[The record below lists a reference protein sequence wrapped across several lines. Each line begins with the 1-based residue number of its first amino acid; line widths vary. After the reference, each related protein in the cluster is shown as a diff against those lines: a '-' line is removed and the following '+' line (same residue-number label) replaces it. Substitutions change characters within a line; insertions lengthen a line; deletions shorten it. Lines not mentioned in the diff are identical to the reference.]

1 MMRIFNLA
9 NLLEEV
15 FEAPWKQAA
24 FSVPLHAFGRNSCG
38 HSLNGVGLAG
48 PCLPIGKNGA
58 VVPLQTLIHDGL
70 ADYLEDF
77 FLRDFLISDIVKV
90 ETLACNHHQGLLVF
104 HLSYAP
110 ARCDCPSAQAGA
122 YHGLVHE
129 RHVQRH
135 TGTQ

>member
-24 FSVPLHAFGRNSCG
+24 FLVALHAFGRKPCG
-38 HSLNGVGLAG
+38 DTLNGVGLAG
-48 PCLPIGKNGA
+48 PCLAIGKNGA

-77 FLRDFLISDIVKV
+77 FLRDFLIPDIVKV
-90 ETLACNHHQGLLVF
+90 EALACNHHQGLLVF

-110 ARCDCPSAQAGA
+110 ARCDCPTTQAGA

-135 TGTQ
+135 TGGQ